1 MKWDS
6 KIIIDFLKI
15 FEQYPVLWNIKHK
28 DYCNL
33 KLRDVVFKQM
43 CEELEAEKL
52 LQGIN
57 EKQLKAKIKSVKDVY
72 KQELGKTERSKKNGS
87 GAEEIYSP
95 KLQWF
100 DSASFLGE
108 VLSTRRSQSNLVRV
122 Y

>member
-1 MKWDS
+1 
-6 KIIIDFLKI
+6 
-15 FEQYPVLWNIKHK
+15 
-28 DYCNL
+28 
-33 KLRDVVFKQM
+33 M
-43 CEELEAEKL
+43 CEELEAENL
-52 LQGIN
+52 LQGMN

-72 KQELGKTERSKKNGS
+72 RQELGKIERSKKSGS

-100 DSASFLGE
+100 DSASFFRE